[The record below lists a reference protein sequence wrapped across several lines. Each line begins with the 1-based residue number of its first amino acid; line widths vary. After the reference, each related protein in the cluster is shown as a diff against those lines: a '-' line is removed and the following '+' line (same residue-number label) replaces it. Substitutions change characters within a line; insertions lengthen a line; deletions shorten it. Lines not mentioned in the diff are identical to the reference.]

1 MRYPESFIH
10 FEEIA
15 SSKKRV
21 NRNLR
26 ISIISTDDNINLL
39 DIRIFEDDQPT
50 NAGLYLSHKK
60 VELLQNAIQIYLER
74 EKAEREKDNAKPISF
89 YEMLGYNPF
98 EEQSS

>member
-1 MRYPESFIH
+1 MRYPDSFIH

-15 SSKKRV
+15 SGKTRA

-26 ISIISTDDNINLL
+26 ISIISTDDNNNLL
-39 DIRIFEDDQPT
+39 DIRIFDGDQPT
-50 NAGLYLSHKK
+50 NTGLYLSHRK

-74 EKAEREKDNAKPISF
+74 EEAERGKHNTKPISF

-98 EEQSS
+98 DEQSS